1 MAKLPRLES
10 RDVLLTFARISKVCK
25 MPNEGER
32 ARYDVVKTQ
41 CGICWLAYQR
51 FVSVRSS
58 SWPRSAGPRH
68 WGPLSANES
77 QPTEF
82 SLPAVGGFRG
92 CMSPPL
98 LF

>member
-51 FVSVRSS
+51 FASGPHAGREVLVPAIGAHFLRTNHSPQNLASLRSEVS
-58 SWPRSAGPRH
+58 G
-68 WGPLSANES
+68 
-77 QPTEF
+77 
-82 SLPAVGGFRG
+82 AV
-92 CMSPPL
+92 
-98 LF
+98 